1 MKATTFNS
9 EQIAEYLSAN
19 VNPLLAKLDEW
30 FDSLSK
36 EISSYTFQ
44 QITDIF
50 SRIDPEVQII
60 SEDSESG
67 NELARAISYDVKA
80 FANSL
85 LTKLSVYWELTR
97 SSLETEIWY
106 LKSDLSLE
114 KIERNLW

>member
-30 FDSLSK
+30 FESLSK
-36 EISSYTFQ
+36 EISSYTFN
-44 QITDIF
+44 QINQLL
-50 SRIDPEVQII
+50 SSIDPEVQII
-60 SEDSESG
+60 STDSESG
-67 NELARAISYDVKA
+67 NKLARAISHDIKA
-80 FANSL
+80 FTNSL
-85 LTKLSVYWELTR
+85 LTKLSVYWEVKKT
-97 SSLETEIWY
+97 SLETEIWY